1 MNDRP
6 TVARKRVPTI
16 KGLPALAL
24 AALAFGAIAAGC
36 VRDHDPRN
44 DSSRIHTNLRGLLAL
59 SQEHVPA

>member
-1 MNDRP
+1 MNDQS

-44 DSSRIHTNLRGLLAL
+44 DSSRIDTNPRDLPAL